1 MSFLGRRHRSK
12 SPSMIEF
19 RKPTCWVAR
28 HPNAGT
34 YYDLI
39 FKRSHIRKA
48 ATELRGMIKNAG
60 RKLLGDSVVGAID
73 YYRKPQQKTSWDG
86 PFNGQPA
93 RQELFKATL
102 ANIRPR
108 ALVETGIYFGTT
120 TEFMAMTG
128 LPVFTIEAESSR
140 FGMHG
145 PASGT
150 GAMLR
155 SYVAIAGPAYDAFL
169 QAICRDRP

>member
-1 MSFLGRRHRSK
+1 
-12 SPSMIEF
+12 MIEF

-93 RQELFKATL
+93 RQELFKATGD
-102 ANIRPR
+102 RC
-108 ALVETGIYFGTT
+108 EY
-120 TEFMAMTG
+120 
-128 LPVFTIEAESSR
+128 
-140 FGMHG
+140 
-145 PASGT
+145 PASSTRGNRDLFRHDHRIH
-150 GAMLR
+150 GNDG
-155 SYVAIAGPAYDAFL
+155 IAGVYD
-169 QAICRDRP
+169 RSRK